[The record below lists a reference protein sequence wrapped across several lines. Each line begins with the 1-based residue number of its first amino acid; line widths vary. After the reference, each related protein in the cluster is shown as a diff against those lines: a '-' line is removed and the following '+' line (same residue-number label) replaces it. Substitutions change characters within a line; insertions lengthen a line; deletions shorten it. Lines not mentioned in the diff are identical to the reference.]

1 MEKGAPARRTMIGVL
16 LTLQNE
22 DPEACP
28 DQLIRTLCIVSMSNN
43 HSISTRKQFFLR
55 KFLNKIRSRLKFECV
70 HGDFGIKILHLIN
83 SNAVV
88 SFPMHAAEPLSHVH
102 VRHGS
107 QLAWNHALDPC
118 QTLEFYPAD
127 VYQNRTNI
135 CRTRSHVDS
144 L

>member
-1 MEKGAPARRTMIGVL
+1 VLREGRTRFLQGLIEEQRKEMEKGAPARRTMIGVL

-70 HGDFGIKILHLIN
+70 HRARGF
-83 SNAVV
+83 
-88 SFPMHAAEPLSHVH
+88 
-102 VRHGS
+102 
-107 QLAWNHALDPC
+107 WN
-118 QTLEFYPAD
+118 
-127 VYQNRTNI
+127 
-135 CRTRSHVDS
+135 
-144 L
+144 